1 MKHSRW
7 SYVVVLWLTWFVVG
21 LLNSGVQPV
30 GATAAAAPTER
41 GSVITE
47 VLQAAQPIS
56 PDIASQ
62 GLLATDT
69 LSETTTGDFVTT
81 GQPTDNTDVA
91 LQSYPK
97 FLTLPFPADP
107 NMKIVQGYCYD
118 FETGCG
124 HKGIDYIRSSTL
136 YPKEN
141 WTNFRVLAAAEGQA
155 YWNNSTYGKYVMIH
169 HTVNGVLFTTYYGHL
184 KDVSSHIP
192 QQGKGT
198 VPVKRGEQIGT
209 AGDTGTVG
217 CGIPCIHLHFE
228 VHRGSHG
235 YNANLR
241 VDPYDI
247 YGRKDRYPIQNTQLR
262 SGVNHLWTT
271 NPPSYSSAAPRDTTP
286 PDGSITAPTNNTI
299 FTNRNPITISAWA
312 TDAGSG
318 VDRVEFMVW
327 RNNVWYKHFVD
338 TTPPYA
344 ATWVPNTDVRNGE
357 RFILA
362 IHVIDRAGNRRSD
375 AGGWRYLTYQAPS
388 QTLYATRFAAV
399 HSGKVLDVSEVS
411 TRAWQPLHQWDWVN
425 GDNQKFIL
433 TRVEGDWYEIKAVHS
448 GLCLDISWA
457 SRERGARLIQYYCN
471 RGHNQQFR
479 LYDFGAIQVRHTG
492 MVLDVWDNGRHNGAA
507 IVQWPWHGGNNQRWN
522 RATVTYQRR
531 LALADEGTV
540 GPLQTDPADWQF
552 SDYINQRA
560 LSDSSVPADQKAA
573 AVGVAT
579 VLDHYGMYTA
589 EEIEQL
595 VERVM
600 PEGQASLHTMQH
612 ALAEAG
618 LDTTVVRPTDA
629 ATTWSTLTNTLT
641 LGVPVIFY
649 SPPGEMTESGHVI
662 IVKDYIEQDGHQYV
676 IAHDPFGQWQGTC
689 CKDNYAANPTRSTG
703 SQGAWVRYDLA
714 LLPNHAQR
722 WLLIAQPQSSATAIG
737 QDPVATVGEFE
748 MLSDDSD
755 LYITGELPI
764 VAVEQ
769 SGTGD
774 LEPVSQPPMSVPDEM
789 PETVV
794 PTPTPEPLQIVTFAG
809 ATIQSNDTIYLPL
822 IVRGQ

>member
-7 SYVVVLWLTWFVVG
+7 SHVVVLWLTWFVVG
-21 LLNSGVQPV
+21 SLNIGVQSA
-30 GATAAAAPTER
+30 GATAVAAPDEQ
-41 GSVITE
+41 GSLAMG
-47 VLQAAQPIS
+47 VLQVSQSIS
-56 PDIASQ
+56 TDIASHA
-62 GLLATDT
+62 LLATDA
-69 LSETTTGDFVTT
+69 LSETTVSDFVTA

-118 FETGCG
+118 FANDCG
-124 HKGIDYIRSSTL
+124 HKGIDYIRSSVL

-141 WTNFRVLAAAEGQA
+141 WTNFPVLAAAEGQA

-184 KDVSSHIP
+184 KDVSPRIP

-198 VPVKRGEQIGT
+198 VPVKQGEQIGT
-209 AGDTGTVG
+209 AGDTGTLG
-217 CGIPCIHLHFE
+217 CGIPCVHLHFE

-235 YNANLR
+235 YNANPR

-247 YGRKDRYPIQNTQLR
+247 YGRKDRYPIQNNGLR
-262 SGVNHLWTT
+262 SGTNHLWTT
-271 NPPSYSSAAPRDTTP
+271 NPPSHFQASTPRDTTLP
-286 PDGSITAPTNNTI
+286 NGSIIAPANNTI
-299 FTNRNPITISAWA
+299 FRNRNTIIMSASA
-312 TDAGSG
+312 SDSGSG
-318 VDRVEFMVW
+318 VARVELKVW
-327 RNNVWYKHFVD
+327 RNGVWYNHGFD
-338 TTPPYA
+338 TTAPYA
-344 ATWVPNTDVRNGE
+344 VAWTPNADVRNGE
-357 RFILA
+357 RFIFA
-362 IHVIDRAGNRRSD
+362 IHVIDRAGNRRID

-388 QTLYATRFAAV
+388 PTLYAARFTSV
-399 HSGKVLDVSEVS
+399 LSGKVLDVSEIS

-448 GLCLDISWA
+448 GLCLDISGA

-471 RGHNQQFR
+471 RGYNQQFR
-479 LYDFGAIQVRHTG
+479 FYDFGAIQVRHTG
-492 MVLDVWDNGRHNGAA
+492 MVLDVYNNGRQNGAA

-540 GPLQTDPADWQF
+540 GPLQTDLADWQF

-560 LSDSSVPADQKAA
+560 LPDNGVSADQKAA
-573 AVGVAT
+573 AVAVAT
-579 VLDHYGMYTA
+579 VLDHHGMYTP

-618 LDTTVVRPTDA
+618 LDTTVVRPTEA

-641 LGVPVIFY
+641 RGVPVIFY
-649 SPPGEMTESGHVI
+649 SPPGEMTEKGHVI
-662 IVKDYIEQDGHQYV
+662 IVKDYFEQDGHQYV
-676 IAHDPFGQWQGTC
+676 VAHDPFGQWQGTC
-689 CKDNYAANPTRSTG
+689 CKDNYAANPTHSTG

-714 LLPNHAQR
+714 LLPDHAQR
-722 WLLIAQPQSSATAIG
+722 WLLIAQPESSTTAIEP
-737 QDPVATVGEFE
+737 DPATTSGAVE
-748 MLSDDSD
+748 LLPDDASLYMPKD
-755 LYITGELPI
+755 LPL
-764 VAVEQ
+764 ALEQ
-769 SGTGD
+769 SGTID
-774 LEPVSQPPMSVPDEM
+774 LEPVSQPPMSVTNET
-789 PETVV
+789 PEALQ

-809 ATIQSNDTIYLPL
+809 ATIQSSDTIYLPL
-822 IVRGQ
+822 IVRR